1 MTVMNLKITVK
12 KSIEKSSVLNIRRSD
27 GSTTWNKLHR
37 GMETH
42 DLAHYVVEK
51 TLQFNN
57 AFYSIIDKGFDISD
71 FELPKDER
79 PKDLQPK
86 HLHPEALITEHI
98 VNLLEIEFLNSGFNT
113 NFITDIKQILE
124 DNHLPFPE
132 QLNTETL
139 EIVRTQY
146 HNLVNQ
152 WRYLKNNEELSVTF
166 ITP

>member
-1 MTVMNLKITVK
+1 MVLMILKIKVK
-12 KSIEKSSVLNIRRSD
+12 KSIEKSSVLNICRSD
-27 GSTTWNKLHR
+27 GSTTWSKLYK

-51 TLQFNN
+51 TLQFSN

-71 FELPKDER
+71 FKLPKDKR

-98 VNLLEIEFLNSGFNT
+98 VNLLETEFLNSGYNF
-113 NFITDIKQILE
+113 NFITDLKQILE

-132 QLNTETL
+132 QLNSETL

-152 WRYLKNNEELSVTF
+152 WMCLKNNEELSVEF
-166 ITP
+166 ITT

>member
-1 MTVMNLKITVK
+1 MNLKITVK

-27 GSTTWNKLHR
+27 GSTTWSKLHR

-51 TLQFNN
+51 TLQFNY

-98 VNLLEIEFLNSGFNT
+98 VNLLEIEFLNSGFNA
-113 NFITDIKQILE
+113 NFITDLKQILE

-132 QLNTETL
+132 QLNSETL
-139 EIVRTQY
+139 EIIRAQY

-152 WRYLKNNEELSVTF
+152 WRCLKSNEELSVAF